1 MPRKPPLIE
10 FGIRNST
17 ICQSCLYNIRRQAAA
32 LPLAAA
38 YSSRA
43 SPKAVQEKPRLRVN
57 SPGKPPSKT
66 EMQSYI
72 RGIQALGQSVSK
84 EKNVSKDDSDEATVR
99 YFEEDEKGRTE
110 LEDEKAFEDSFNGFD
125 ARGMTDA
132 LTGLE
137 AQLETNE
144 EKSAF
149 RQVLHEM
156 GKGIRAVSSPD
167 DLEKILASMDDY
179 NKSIDDE
186 IRKVSAELPEDMLK
200 EMEIDIAGLTN
211 MESQVEQEVSR
222 DEDEDELYEEE
233 EEQQQRRTELCQI
246 PIRPWGKSQNKRI
259 SKLNVELSRVSRKLA
274 KINKLSAKDVLAVYR
289 AYNLARLV
297 LAKSWNSVPLDVWDV
312 LWRILSWPGPTN
324 PNRFAHVSML
334 ARDMSKANASMSPPQ
349 QLMTIE
355 ALVVD
360 GWEAQGIDTWR
371 RCVSTLG
378 SEAAETYQDFWA
390 LGVRMFCLQGDMKQ
404 AERCVNK
411 LLSRGLDAHI
421 LMPIIRAWSE
431 KETPQGR
438 EQAWAAYRQMRERLD
453 KRMGLVEYDQVISCF
468 LASNQAE
475 NALHAFV
482 DMMTGGEIDLKR
494 LPCMPP
500 VVGNKFFLGK
510 WLKRLIG
517 AGDVDG
523 AHKVVQYMRSKGIE
537 AAPIQVNGLIGA
549 WQRSGGAADLEK
561 ADKLAWEMIESR
573 IAFVRARGDGTAKT
587 AKLEHGTRPRATL
600 ETFCLLAENYR
611 VRDLHEKMK
620 TLWESSREAQICPD
634 AFMMN
639 QLLESYIQAGQ
650 AERALALYEAL
661 VTHKGVVPDG
671 HTFSALWKTLAI
683 NQLHTIAP
691 GMMRAERTATRRLF
705 AQTVEHRAMFM
716 AQGGMDGQLARKMLH
731 TFRRM
736 GDGAGFAVALAALRD
751 LLGFLPADTL
761 AAEVMLGTTKLV
773 WETAPQRR
781 RLLQAKRE
789 LDAGILAAVGGDETR
804 LEDSGLRARA
814 VCEYLQQRFL
824 AGGESDYVREAAR
837 EMGVFDLLDLPA
849 DGP

>member
-1 MPRKPPLIE
+1 MPSKPSLIE
-10 FGIRNST
+10 FGIRNSS
-17 ICQSCLYNIRRQAAA
+17 ICHSCLYNIRRQAAA

-43 SPKAVQEKPRLRVN
+43 SPKTVKTKPRLRIG
-57 SPGKPPSKT
+57 SLGKPPSKT
-66 EMQSYI
+66 EMQNYI
-72 RGIQALGQSVSK
+72 RGIQELG
-84 EKNVSKDDSDEATVR
+84 KNVTKEQANKDNSDEATVR
-99 YFEEDEKGRTE
+99 YFEQDEKGRTE
-110 LEDEKAFEDSFNGFD
+110 LEDERAFEDSFNGFD
-125 ARGMTDA
+125 PRGMTDA

-156 GKGIRAVSSPD
+156 GKGIRSVSSPD
-167 DLEKILASMDDY
+167 DLDKILASMDDY

-186 IRKVSAELPEDMLK
+186 IKKVSAELPQDMVK
-200 EMEIDIAGLTN
+200 EMQLDIAGLTN
-211 MESQVEQEVSR
+211 MASEVDEEVGR
-222 DEDEDELYEEE
+222 DENDDELYEEE
-233 EEQQQRRTELCQI
+233 EEEQRPTEPCQI
-246 PIRPWGKSQNKRI
+246 PLRPWGRSRNKRI
-259 SKLNVELSRVSRKLA
+259 SKLNLELLRISRKLA
-274 KINKLSAKDVLAVYR
+274 KTDKLSAKDILAVYR

-312 LWRILSWPGPTN
+312 LWRILSWPGPVN

-334 ARDMSKANASMSPPQ
+334 SRDMSKANASMSPAQ
-349 QLMTIE
+349 QLMIIE

-378 SEAAETYQDFWA
+378 SEAAETFEEFWA
-390 LGVRMFCLQGDMKQ
+390 LGVRMFCLQGDMGQ

-411 LLSRGLDAHI
+411 LLARGMDAHI
-421 LMPIIRAWSE
+421 LMPVIRAWSE
-431 KETPQGR
+431 KETEEGR
-438 EQAWAAYRQMRERLD
+438 QKAWAVYRQMRERLD
-453 KRMGLVEYDQVISCF
+453 KHMGLTEFDQVISCF
-468 LASNQAE
+468 LASNQTE

-494 LPCMPP
+494 LPYMPP
-500 VVGNKFFLGK
+500 IVGNKFFLGK

-517 AGDVDG
+517 AGDLEG

-537 AAPIQVNGLIGA
+537 AAPIQINGLIGA
-549 WQRSGGAADLEK
+549 WQRSGGADDLDK
-561 ADKLAWEMIESR
+561 ADKMAWEMIESR
-573 IAFVRARGDGTAKT
+573 IAFVRAREGGGNTG
-587 AKLEHGTRPRATL
+587 KLRRPRATL

-611 VRDLHEKMK
+611 VRDLHDKMK
-620 TLWESSREAQICPD
+620 TLWEGSRQAQICPD

-650 AERALALYEAL
+650 PEHAVALYQSL
-661 VTHKGVVPDG
+661 VTREGVVPDG

-683 NQLHTIAP
+683 NQLHILPPNMVAGAKT
-691 GMMRAERTATRRLF
+691 TTRRLF
-705 AQTVEHRAMFM
+705 AQTVQHRAMFM

-731 TFRRM
+731 TFSRL

-761 AAEVMLGTTKLV
+761 AIELVLRTTKLV

-781 RLLQAKRE
+781 RLLLAKRE
-789 LDAGILAAVGGDETR
+789 LDAGVLAALGGDEAR
-804 LEDSGLRARA
+804 LEDGGLRARA
-814 VCEYLQQRFL
+814 VCEFLQQRAL
-824 AGGESDYVREAAR
+824 AEGGEADHVRVAAR
-837 EMGVFDLLDLPA
+837 EMGVFDLLNLPA
-849 DGP
+849 DGE